1 MVGWVKDSLIPT
13 VNSFDGVKGGVVLG
27 DGAGALLAF
36 GAEFVALGL
45 EDFFDEGLGA

>member
-1 MVGWVKDSLIPT
+1 LLSIIPT
-13 VNSFDGVKGGVVLG
+13 VNAFDGEEWGVVLG

>member
-13 VNSFDGVKGGVVLG
+13 VDSFDGVEGGVVLG

-36 GAEFVALGL
+36 GAEFLALGF
-45 EDFFDEGLGA
+45 EDFVDEVFGA